1 MANLRLGTTNLKRK
15 AILTAAPLSR
25 RLSSVSHLRE
35 KNIAIRVSQVER
47 GGSEGDCDGTSDG
60 KSFLAMS
67 DVAMPPFR
75 VKAAFGPGRMLN
87 MTISTDYSLE
97 G

>member
-1 MANLRLGTTNLKRK
+1 M
-15 AILTAAPLSR
+15 
-25 RLSSVSHLRE
+25 
-35 KNIAIRVSQVER
+35 ER

-87 MTISTDYSLE
+87 MTVSTDYSLE